1 MGGIFLLFLL
11 FFLRL
16 SDACLSSRGT
26 LHHDDM
32 ERYESCE
39 RDKEEIHSDFYLLKN
54 HLQSIPSSGQM
65 PHIGVS
71 RWQLGTAK
79 TDPWMG
85 K

>member
-32 ERYESCE
+32 EKYESCE
-39 RDKEEIHSDFYLLKN
+39 RDKEEIHSDFYLSQK
-54 HLQSIPSSGQM
+54 PSSKHPKFGPDAVHLSLTM
-65 PHIGVS
+65 AARNG
-71 RWQLGTAK
+71 K